1 MTTPDFDVVVVGA
14 GFAGLAAARELSW
27 LGLSACLLEARDRIG
42 GRTWTERRLGREL
55 ELGGGWVHWMQ
66 QCVWAELQRYGIG
79 VEPTPVPEQIC
90 WVTSERRRLGT
101 PAEFDAWLGDAA
113 LRLASDACELFPRPY
128 DDPLANDAVL
138 AADRESIAD
147 RLRGLDLD
155 PERRELAGSLWAG
168 HLNAPCELGAAT
180 EALRML
186 ARARGQLGLLD
197 EVSGGFRIEG
207 GTLRLCAAIAADAA
221 AELRYGTRV
230 RRIEQLDGRVT
241 VATDDGARIA
251 AGAALVTVPRNALGA
266 IEFAPELSD
275 AKQRAIGSNASQGL
289 KIWAK
294 VAGQYP
300 PFLGLAPAHCP
311 LNNIASEFH
320 CPDHTLVVG
329 FGVDSRRLDANDQ
342 DAVEAEIRRWFPDM
356 RVIESAGHDWVAD
369 PLSGETWPSLTP
381 GQLSRLAEVEQADG
395 LVRLAGSDYARGWA
409 GYIDGAIESGIRA
422 AREVAGAM

>member
-1 MTTPDFDVVVVGA
+1 M
-14 GFAGLAAARELSW
+14 
-27 LGLSACLLEARDRIG
+27 
-42 GRTWTERRLGREL
+42 
-55 ELGGGWVHWMQ
+55 
-66 QCVWAELQRYGIG
+66 
-79 VEPTPVPEQIC
+79 
-90 WVTSERRRLGT
+90 
-101 PAEFDAWLGDAA
+101 
-113 LRLASDACELFPRPY
+113 
-128 DDPLANDAVL
+128 
-138 AADRESIAD
+138 
-147 RLRGLDLD
+147 
-155 PERRELAGSLWAG
+155 
-168 HLNAPCELGAAT
+168 
-180 EALRML
+180 
-186 ARARGQLGLLD
+186 
-197 EVSGGFRIEG
+197 
-207 GTLRLCAAIAADAA
+207 
-221 AELRYGTRV
+221 
-230 RRIEQLDGRVT
+230 
-241 VATDDGARIA
+241 
-251 AGAALVTVPRNALGA
+251 TVPRNALGA